1 MSIKIKYMR
10 NIFLWSALIVLLQ
23 SCTSQASQNNTT
35 NTPVANENEVVL
47 DSAQKKNAGVVIGG
61 STLQN
66 LHTVIKASG
75 MVDVP
80 PQNLLAIS
88 CPLGGYLKNTSL
100 LPGMPV
106 AKGQVIALME
116 DQSYVQLQQDYLTAK
131 AKMQYLATD
140 LERQKDLSDAE
151 ASSKKSYQMVLS
163 DYNVQQALIQSIAEK
178 LRIIRINP
186 EKLTANGISGTIP
199 IYSPINGYVSKVN
212 VNIGKYVNP
221 TDVLFELVNP
231 DDLHAAITVFEKDL
245 TLFKKGLHGKV
256 SLVDNPGKWYDIE
269 TILVSRNVSDN
280 RTGMVHCHFEKP
292 GRELLPGMF
301 LTAEFELDS
310 KPGTVVPEE
319 AVVRYMGK
327 EFVFV
332 TPDEKNFRLTEVN
345 TGTKE
350 NGLVQLEPGA
360 MDWLKTKIV
369 IKGTYALLGKLKNKM
384 ED

>member
-1 MSIKIKYMR
+1 MR
-10 NIFLWSALIVLLQ
+10 NIFLWGALIVVLQ
-23 SCTSQASQNNTT
+23 SCTSQASQSNTAGA
-35 NTPVANENEVVL
+35 PARDENQVIL

-61 STLQN
+61 AAVQN

-75 MVDVP
+75 TVDVP
-80 PQNLLAIS
+80 PRNLVTVS
-88 CPLGGYLKNTSL
+88 FPLGGYLKNTNL
-100 LPGMPV
+100 LPGMPIR
-106 AKGQVIALME
+106 KGQVIALME
-116 DQSYVQLQQDYLTAK
+116 DQSYVQLEQDYLTAR
-131 AKMQYLATD
+131 AKMQYLVTD
-140 LERQKDLSDAE
+140 LQRQKELSDAD
-151 ASSKKSYQMVLS
+151 ASSKKSYQLVQS
-163 DYNVQQALIQSIAEK
+163 DYSIQQASVRSIAEK
-178 LRIIRINP
+178 LRIIHINP
-186 EKLTANGISGTIP
+186 DKLDVNGISGTVP
-199 IYSPINGYVSKVN
+199 IYSPIDGYVSKVN

-231 DDLHAAITVFEKDL
+231 DDLHAAITVFEKDI
-245 TLFKKGLHGKV
+245 TLFKKGLHGRV
-256 SLVDNPGKWYDIE
+256 SLVDNPGKWYDVE
-269 TILVSRNVSDN
+269 TILVSRNVSDS

-332 TPDEKNFRLTEVN
+332 TPDEKSFRLTEVN

-360 MDWLKTKIV
+360 VDWLRTRIV
-369 IKGTYALLGKLKNKM
+369 VSGTYALLGKLKNKM